1 MKKTFKL
8 TDIDCANCAA
18 KIETNINKIEGV
30 NAATVNF
37 FAQKLILDAD
47 DARFEEILAQVKKA
61 VKKVERDCEVVPL

>member
-18 KIETNINKIEGV
+18 KIEANINKLDGV

-37 FAQKLILDAD
+37 FALKLILDAD
-47 DARFEEILAQVKKA
+47 DARFDEILEQVKKI
-61 VKKVERDCEVVPL
+61 VKKVERGCEVIEL

>member
-1 MKKTFKL
+1 MKKTYKL

-18 KIETNINKIEGV
+18 KIETNINKIDGV

-47 DARFEEILAQVKKA
+47 DARFDEILEQVKKA
-61 VKKVERDCEVVPL
+61 VQKVERDCEVVPL